1 MNASAY
7 REPPAIVRW
16 FGRTI
21 LIGSIELLTIV
32 TVASSL
38 EGVHLA
44 DFWSAL
50 HFVVFVGFANALLWP
65 LLARLTLPF
74 LVLSFGF
81 LSLGL
86 NGLTFWLG
94 SQLVEGVHFDN
105 YFHAFLTALIVALMN
120 VSASSLLTIDEDA
133 SFYRAVLQRTM
144 RRMPLRRPPR
154 QTPGILFL
162 EIDGLSEPVLRR
174 AIAGGYMPT
183 LERMLA
189 NGSHRLIAWETDLSS
204 QTGAAQAGI
213 LHGNNFNIP
222 AFRWVEKSE
231 GARIITSNRPR
242 DANAIE
248 RRISDGCGLLHR
260 HGRSRANLFSGDAED
275 AVLTYS
281 LAMDVR
287 GLFASSYFA
296 FFSNPYNFVRTL
308 TLMGIDMAREVRGR
322 RRQLREDVQP
332 RLPERRRG
340 LYPLLRAAST
350 VLLRDITVDTL
361 ISDVLWGE
369 ADVIYATFV
378 AYDEVAHH
386 AGVADRE
393 ALQVLRQLDRA
404 FARIER
410 AIAEGDRPYQIVVL
424 SDHGQTQGA
433 TFKQRY
439 GLTLKELIERLLPE
453 DLRIHERLQTHE
465 DWGHVA
471 ALVSDVAQ
479 QEEPTVL
486 GRLVRTATRKRIEDG
501 QVTVGPEFERLREER
516 KGRRIAA
523 KDAQAIVLAS
533 GNLGLVYFTGWR
545 HRLTLEEMEAR
556 FPGLI
561 EGLVQHPGVGFLL
574 VRSEQHGPLAL
585 GAQGVYYLA
594 HDRVEGENPLANFS
608 SNAPMLLRRVDLY
621 DNAPD
626 LLINSFYDPVADEGC
641 AFEELIGYHGGLGGD
656 QNRPFLLAPVD
667 WGLHNETIVGA
678 EQLHRLLK
686 RRVEALAAQETL
698 AEEPGRGA
706 PAISPAP
713 AIVPFSNAP
722 SLRLL

>member
-7 REPPAIVRW
+7 REQPAIVRW
-16 FGRTI
+16 LGRTV

-32 TVASSL
+32 AVASAL

-44 DFWSAL
+44 DFGSAL
-50 HFVVFVGFANALLWP
+50 QFVVFVGFANALLWP

-81 LSLGL
+81 LSLAL
-86 NGLTFWLG
+86 NGLTFWIG
-94 SQLVEGVHFDN
+94 SQLVAGAHFDN

-120 VSASSLLTIDEDA
+120 VTASSWLTIDEDA

-144 RRMPLRRPPR
+144 RRMPLRHPLKR
-154 QTPGILFL
+154 TPGVLFL
-162 EIDGLSEPVLRR
+162 EIDGLSEPVLRQ

-183 LERMLA
+183 LERMLTS
-189 NGSHRLIAWETDLSS
+189 GTHRLTTWETDLSS

-222 AFRWVEKSE
+222 AFRWVEKQA
-231 GARIITSNRPR
+231 GARIITANHPR

-248 RRISDGCGLLHR
+248 RRISDGHGLLHR

-287 GLFASSYFA
+287 GIFASSYFA

-308 TLMGIDMAREVRGR
+308 TLMVVDMVRELRGR
-322 RRQLREDVQP
+322 RRQLREGVLP

-340 LYPLLRAAST
+340 LYPLLRSAST

-369 ADVIYATFV
+369 ADVIYATFA

-386 AGVADRE
+386 AGVADRD

-439 GLTLKELIERLLPE
+439 GLTLKDLIERLLPE
-453 DLRIHERLQTHE
+453 ELRIHERLQTNE

-471 ALVSDVAQ
+471 ALITDVVY
-479 QEEPTVL
+479 QEEPTML
-486 GRLVRTATRKRIEDG
+486 GRLVQTATRKRVEEGHI
-501 QVTVGPEFERLREER
+501 TVGPEFERLREER
-516 KGRRIAA
+516 GGRRVSA
-523 KDAQAIVLAS
+523 KDAQVIVMAS
-533 GNLGLVYFTGWR
+533 GNLGLVYFTGWL
-545 HRLTLEEMEAR
+545 HRLTLEEIESY
-556 FPGLI
+556 FPGLVD
-561 EGLVQHPGVGFLL
+561 GLVQHPGIGFLL
-574 VRSEQHGPLAL
+574 VHSERHGPLAL
-585 GAQGVYYLA
+585 GARGVYYLA
-594 HDRVEGENPLANFS
+594 HDRVVGENPLASFS
-608 SNAPMLLRRVDLY
+608 ANAPMLLRRVARY

-641 AFEELIGYHGGLGGD
+641 AFEELIGFHGGLGGS
-656 QNRPFLLAPVD
+656 QNRPFLLAPED
-667 WGLHNETIVGA
+667 WGLHDETIVGA

-686 RRVEALAAQETL
+686 RRVEALASQEVPVEQQKGGPSIIYPT
-698 AEEPGRGA
+698 
-706 PAISPAP
+706 PATVHFES
-713 AIVPFSNAP
+713 V
-722 SLRLL
+722 